1 MTLNSADSVGGSLNT
16 QFLTPDQQQ
25 SSRAAYYV
33 FAGAGLALGG
43 AAILGAS
50 YWALR
55 TIGGT
60 LRNDLNHMREQAERG
75 QININDENALRS
87 RTTSYSTRFAYYLSN
102 DNNAVSLQDTVNN
115 IVNTNRVRALQA
127 TRQAASLV
135 DVVPSPSVV
144 GRSSSSMMQ
153 SLLDAAR
160 PVPGADPF
168 AIPDE
173 RLGIPAIMDA
183 LSPPIVGSVRPAAP
197 LIASAAP
204 IGSASSSSSTA
215 VSAISAAS
223 MVTPGSGRRV
233 SAAPDPTITLSTPIQ
248 TQDTRIVD
256 IWSYLVKAQQLSY
269 SDPAKVSALNIA
281 QYKVF
286 QLISEGNIQP
296 TDFDTLRNV
305 LIPNLENEIHGAE
318 LWFAGM
324 DGATRLTG
332 TQSLGV
338 QKIDGACAL
347 WSINFTPSGAISQ
360 STFNNRVNFV
370 LMDDKKSIFVND
382 NFRLGKP
389 NLNTTEVNL
398 DSQNSQY
405 IGSDA
410 NEIIT
415 IGGTSA
421 TTYNVV
427 ALGGDDIIRVLS
439 DAVSNST
446 VNIYGGA
453 GKNTYVITTQG
464 TWSKL
469 PGTIHIWDFD
479 PTKDSIVFMSADGSR
494 TADPRIKETKR
505 TLFSAVA
512 DHVAQRNFDGNI
524 YFDQNTDIESFP
536 RWTDWR
542 HTSYSSNYKAAEH
555 EFTGDGIPLLVI
567 DEKNYNANNPDALF
581 NNPNVFR
588 TDQSTEIA
596 GSVRGDTATLPVR
609 SIVTTQFSQLENNGD
624 HDFFCV
630 HLTKGQSYVFKM
642 EHRPNMAG
650 DGVLTTA
657 LRLTDNLGNDISSG
671 SSRPDFFRPAD
682 GNSRIDFFAANEGD
696 YFLDA
701 SGTGTTATG
710 KYTISSIEIP
720 HESLVLGSTIDG
732 TTNTP
737 SSHAGYKITLNA
749 GDYMQFGFGF
759 KNQVDWN
766 FTKVS
771 INNAFNDAVSP
782 WQLTTPTTNV
792 QTFLANKTGDYFIDI
807 ASKLGGYD
815 FTLTNSKKEVEN
827 SALTKAVLFE
837 NNLIVNR
844 IDTVADHDWYQIALE
859 GGKKYQ
865 FDMQKT
871 TGSNLDTRITLRG
884 TNGDELARNDDISAT
899 DWNSR
904 IVYTPRTSGTF
915 YIDAGGYDGNLPQY
929 ANIRAGDY
937 SLGYKVI

>member
-25 SSRAAYYV
+25 SSRAAYYA

-43 AAILGAS
+43 AALLAAS

-55 TIGGT
+55 SIGGS
-60 LRNDLNHMREQAERG
+60 LRNDLNHMDEQAQKG
-75 QININDENALRS
+75 QISAFKEDQLRA
-87 RTTSYSTRFAYYLSN
+87 RTSGYITRFAYYLST
-102 DNNAVSLQDTVNN
+102 DNTASPLKSVVDE
-115 IVNTNRVRALQA
+115 IVEKNRLKASE
-127 TRQAASLV
+127 AARHASSLV

-144 GRSSSSMMQ
+144 GRSSSSMMA

-173 RLGIPAIMDA
+173 RLGMHSIMDA
-183 LSPPIVGSVRPAAP
+183 PIASVRPSAP

-233 SAAPDPTITLSTPIQ
+233 SAAPDPTISLSTPIQ

-256 IWSYLVKAQQLSY
+256 IWSYLVKAEQLSY
-269 SDPAKVSALNIA
+269 SDPAKVSALNMA

-286 QLISEGNIQP
+286 QLISDGNIQS

-338 QKIDGACAL
+338 QKLDGNAYT
-347 WSINFTPSGAISQ
+347 WSINFTPSGAFSQ
-360 STFNNRVNFV
+360 STYFNRVNYV
-370 LMDDKKSIFVND
+370 LMNTSKSIFVND
-382 NFRLGKP
+382 NFGLGKP

-405 IGSDA
+405 TGSDA

-427 ALGGDDIIRVLS
+427 AMGGDDIIRVLS

-446 VNIYGGA
+446 VNIFGGA
-453 GKNTYVITTQG
+453 GKNTYVITVQG
-464 TWSKL
+464 SWSKL

-479 PTKDSIVFMSADGSR
+479 PTKDSIVFASADGSR

-505 TLFSAVA
+505 TLFSAAA
-512 DHVAQRNFDGNI
+512 DHMNQRNGDGNI
-524 YFDQNTDIESFP
+524 FFDQSTDIDNWGSF
-536 RWTDWR
+536 TDTF
-542 HTSYSSNYKAAEH
+542 HNLSKSSYKAAEH

-567 DEKNYNANNPDALF
+567 DEKNYDANNPDSLF

-588 TDQSTEIA
+588 TDQNTEIA

-609 SIVTTQFSQLENNGD
+609 STQTIQFSQLEKIGD
-624 HDFFCV
+624 HDFFRV
-630 HLTKGQSYVFKM
+630 HLKKGQSYVFKM
-642 EHRPNMAG
+642 LHRPDVAG
-650 DGVLTTA
+650 DGALTTA
-657 LRLTDNLGNDISSG
+657 LRLTDSLGNDITSG
-671 SSRPDFFRPAD
+671 GSKPDFFRTGD

-710 KYTISSIEIP
+710 KYAISSIEIP
-720 HESLVLGSTIDG
+720 HESLVLGSTIAG

-749 GDYMQFGFGF
+749 GDYMQFGFEF
-759 KNQVDWN
+759 KNEVDY

-782 WQLTTPTTNV
+782 WQSTTLTTNV

-807 ASKLGGYD
+807 ASKLGPASN
-815 FTLTNSKKEVEN
+815 FTLTNSKKEVEG
-827 SALTKAVLFE
+827 SKATMAVLFE
-837 NNLIVNR
+837 NNLIVNT
-844 IDTVADHDWYQIALE
+844 IDTVADHDWYQITLE

-865 FDMQKT
+865 FDMKKT
-871 TGSNLDTRITLRG
+871 AGSNLDTKITLRD
-884 TNGDELARNDDISAT
+884 TYGDVLAANKDISAT

-904 IVYTPRTSGTF
+904 LVYTPKTSGSF
-915 YIDAGGYDGNLPQY
+915 YLDASGYEGNIPQY
-929 ANIRAGDY
+929 ANNRTGDY
-937 SLGYKVI
+937 NLSYKVI

>member
-160 PVPGADPF
+160 PVPDADPF

-173 RLGIPAIMDA
+173 RVGMHSIMDA
-183 LSPPIVGSVRPAAP
+183 PIASVRPSAP

-215 VSAISAAS
+215 VSTVSAAS

-233 SAAPDPTITLSTPIQ
+233 SAAPDPTISLSTPIQ

-324 DGATRLTG
+324 DGATRLTS

-338 QKIDGACAL
+338 QKLDGSSYI
-347 WSINFTPSGAISQ
+347 WSINFTPSGAFSQ
-360 STFNNRVNFV
+360 STYSNRVKFT
-370 LMDDKKSIFVND
+370 LMDSNKSIFVND
-382 NFRLGKP
+382 NFGLGTP

-405 IGSDA
+405 TGSDA

-446 VNIYGGA
+446 VNIFGGA
-453 GKNTYVITTQG
+453 GKNTYVITVQG
-464 TWSKL
+464 SWSKL

-479 PTKDSIVFMSADGSR
+479 RSKDSIVFASADGSR
-494 TADPRIKETKR
+494 TVNPFLKETKR
-505 TLFSAVA
+505 TLFSATA
-512 DHVAQRNFDGNI
+512 DHVTQRNFEGNI
-524 YFDQNTDIESFP
+524 YFDQSTDIDEWDIYTNAFHN
-536 RWTDWR
+536 W
-542 HTSYSSNYKAAEH
+542 YYSNYKAAEH

-567 DEKNYNANNPDALF
+567 DEKNYDPNNPDALF

-588 TDQSTEIA
+588 TDQNTEIA
-596 GSVRGDTATLPVR
+596 GSVKGDTATLPVR
-609 SIVTTQFSQLENNGD
+609 STLTSQFSQLENNGD
-624 HDFFCV
+624 HDFFRV

-642 EHRPNMAG
+642 EHQPNVAG
-650 DGVLTTA
+650 DGVLTTS

-671 SSRPDFFRPAD
+671 GSRPDFFRPAN

-710 KYTISSIEIP
+710 KYAISSIEIP
-720 HESLVLGSTIDG
+720 HESLVLGSTIAG

-737 SSHAGYKITLNA
+737 ASHAGYKITLNA
-749 GDYMQFGFGF
+749 GDYMQFGSYFA
-759 KNQVDWN
+759 NQVDWG

-782 WQLTTPTTNV
+782 WQSTTLTRNF

-807 ASKLGGYD
+807 TSKLGGMD
-815 FTLTNSKKEVEN
+815 FTLANSKIDVAD
-827 SALTKAVLFE
+827 SVLTKAVLFE
-837 NNLIVNR
+837 NNLIVNT
-844 IDTVADHDWYQIALE
+844 IDKVADHDWYQIALE

-871 TGSNLDTRITLRG
+871 TGSNLDTIITLRG
-884 TNGDELARNDDISAT
+884 IYGEALSRNDDISRT

-904 IVYTPRTSGTF
+904 IVYTPTTSGTF
-915 YIDAGGYDGNLPQY
+915 YLDASGYEGNLPQY
-929 ANIRAGDY
+929 ANIKTGDY
-937 SLGYKVI
+937 SLSYKVI

>member
-1 MTLNSADSVGGSLNT
+1 MGSLI
-16 QFLTPDQQQ
+16 
-25 SSRAAYYV
+25 AACY
-33 FAGAGLALGG
+33 FGFRNIAGG
-43 AAILGAS
+43 
-50 YWALR
+50 LR
-55 TIGGT
+55 TDLDRMRAMANNGGLLPLDESD
-60 LRNDLNHMREQAERG
+60 LRA
-75 QININDENALRS
+75 

-102 DNNAVSLQDTVNN
+102 SNTAESLQDAVGRIIN
-115 IVNTNRVRALQA
+115 INRDKANQA
-127 TRQAASLV
+127 ARQAASLV
-135 DVVPSPSVV
+135 DVIPSPSLV
-144 GRSSSSMMQ
+144 GRTASSIMQ
-153 SLLDAAR
+153 SLSDAAR

-173 RLGIPAIMDA
+173 SLRPGIMDA
-183 LSPPIVGSVRPAAP
+183 PVGRVRPEAP

-215 VSAISAAS
+215 VSTVSAAS

-296 TDFDTLRNV
+296 SDFDTLRNV

-324 DGATRLTG
+324 DGATRLAS

-439 DAVSNST
+439 DAVNNST
-446 VNIYGGA
+446 VNIFGGA
-453 GKNTYVITTQG
+453 GKNTYVITVQG
-464 TWSKL
+464 SWSKL

-479 PTKDSIVFMSADGSR
+479 PTKDSIVFASADGSR
-494 TADPRIKETKR
+494 TADPRIKEIKR
-505 TLFSAVA
+505 TLFSAAA

-524 YFDQNTDIESFP
+524 FFDQSKDI
-536 RWTDWR
+536 
-542 HTSYSSNYKAAEH
+542 YSSGSYMNLFHNWYKSSYQAAEH

-567 DEKNYNANNPDALF
+567 DEKNYDANNPDALF

-588 TDQSTEIA
+588 TDQNTEIA
-596 GSVRGDTATLPVR
+596 DSVKGDTATLPMTKQT
-609 SIVTTQFSQLENNGD
+609 IQFSQLEKIGD
-624 HDFFCV
+624 HDFFRV
-630 HLTKGQSYVFKM
+630 HLTKGYSYAFKM
-642 EHRPNMAG
+642 QHRPDVAG

-657 LRLTDNLGNDISSG
+657 LRLTDSLGNDITSG
-671 SSRPDFFRPAD
+671 GSKPDFFRSAD

-710 KYTISSIEIP
+710 KYAILSYEIP
-720 HESLVLGSTIDG
+720 HESLVLGSTITG
-732 TTNTP
+732 TNNTA
-737 SSHAGYKITLNA
+737 SMHAGYKITLNA
-749 GDYMQFGFGF
+749 GDYMQFGFEF

-766 FTKVS
+766 FTKFS
-771 INNAFNDAVSP
+771 INNAFNDTVSP
-782 WQLTTPTTNV
+782 WQSTTLTTNV
-792 QTFLANKTGDYFIDI
+792 QTFLANKSGDYFIDI
-807 ASKLGGYD
+807 ASKLAPASN
-815 FTLTNSKKEVEN
+815 FTLTNSKKEVEG
-827 SALTKAVLFE
+827 SKATMAVLFE

-844 IDTVADHDWYQIALE
+844 IDTVADHDWYQITLE

-871 TGSNLDTRITLRG
+871 TGSNLDTKITLRD
-884 TNGDELARNDDISAT
+884 TYGDVLAANKDISAT

-904 IVYTPRTSGTF
+904 LVYTPTTSGSF
-915 YIDAGGYDGNLPQY
+915 YLDASGYEGNIPQY
-929 ANIRAGDY
+929 ANNRTGDY
-937 SLGYKVI
+937 NLSYKVI